1 MVILGE
7 SLVVDNP
14 WAADPIVSAAD
25 AAPWATDE
33 IVQRAAPAV
42 SAAPPAAGL
51 RGPAAMR
58 NHLLAPTEVSA
69 LVAGKDRALNDLVDR
84 PAQALASIFGQ
95 GEQIG
100 ADNQTGRQ
108 TYNAQYADQPAAQ
121 FGRMAGQA
129 ALTIPI
135 MGAAGRVATAGGE
148 AFAAGAGTASP
159 TAGAAIQNATNLLAG
174 QAGGAG
180 GVIPRL
186 TQGASALAN
195 QAVQGGAAAALTAG
209 QSDESL
215 GSQVTGG
222 ALTGAVVGG
231 GLQGAAAA
239 VQGVRSAVIGSGAAP
254 ALADLARTAR
264 DKYGIMLTGDMI
276 TDSPF
281 LKIVGSQA
289 SQIPLTG
296 MAESKAA
303 LRSQFMKGVTKTF
316 GEGGDQIT
324 PAVMERAATR
334 IGSIMDDV
342 ASQSRV
348 VGDQPFLDGMAA
360 VDHEASFLTPDQR
373 GVIGKHID
381 NVMGSFKDGQSL
393 TGEQYQSLTKFN
405 SPLGKA
411 TRSSDS
417 DVRESAINIRRHIDD
432 ALERSLPEGSSLLD
446 QLREARSQY
455 KSLKTIEPLV
465 TKGEPGEI
473 TPELLRGVVDRSYKG
488 RAMREAQPALGE
500 LADIGQRFNLGPDS
514 RTAGRGAALAAM
526 TALGSAGTQLV
537 TGNLTNALLTAGAF
551 PAAIAGGKLATSY
564 LTNPAVIN
572 RMLTPMGAPAASA
585 AANGLLQYAAP
596 GSEILRRNLLSQ

>member
-1 MVILGE
+1 M
-7 SLVVDNP
+7 SNP
-14 WAADPIVSAAD
+14 FDQFDQAAPAASANPFDQFD
-25 AAPWATDE
+25 AAP
-33 IVQRAAPAV
+33 
-42 SAAPPAAGL
+42 SAPPAAAAPVAGDL

-84 PAQALASIFGQ
+84 PAQALASVFGQ
-95 GEQIG
+95 GDQVG
-100 ADNQTGRQ
+100 AENQSGRQ
-108 TYNAQYADQPAAQ
+108 AYDAQYASQPAAQ

-129 ALTIPI
+129 ALTIPV
-135 MGAAGRVATAGGE
+135 MGALGRVASAGGE
-148 AFAAGAGTASP
+148 ALAAGAGTVSP
-159 TAGAAIQNATNLLAG
+159 TAGGAIQNATNFLAG
-174 QAGGAG
+174 EAGGAG

-186 TQGASALAN
+186 TQGASALTN
-195 QAVQGGAAAALTAG
+195 QGLQGATAAALTAG
-209 QSDESL
+209 QSDASL
-215 GSQVTGG
+215 GSQIGEG
-222 ALTGAVVGG
+222 ALTGAIVGG
-231 GLQGAAAA
+231 GIQGAGAAAS
-239 VQGVRSAVIGSGAAP
+239 GVRNAVVGNGVAP

-264 DKYGIMLTGDMI
+264 DKYGIMLTADMI

-281 LKIVGSQA
+281 LKTVGSQA

-296 MAESKAA
+296 MAESKAS
-303 LRSQFMKGVTKTF
+303 LRSQFMKGVTRTL
-316 GEGGDQIT
+316 GEEGDQIT
-324 PAVMERAATR
+324 PGVMERAATR
-334 IGSIMDDV
+334 IGGVMDDV
-342 ASQSRV
+342 AARSKV
-348 VGDQPFLDGMAA
+348 VGDQTFLDGLAA
-360 VDHEASFLTPDQR
+360 VDHEASFLTPDQQ

-417 DVRESAINIRRHIDD
+417 DVREAAINIRHHIDD
-432 ALERSLPEGSSLLD
+432 ALERSIPEGSSLLD

-455 KSLKTIEPLV
+455 KNLKTIEPLV

-537 TGNLTNALLTAGAF
+537 TGNMTNALLTAGAL
-551 PAAIAGGKLATSY
+551 PAAMAGGRMATSY

-572 RMLTPMGAPAASA
+572 RMLAPAVPAAAPAATNS
-585 AANGLLQYAAP
+585 LLQYAAP
-596 GSEILRRNLLSQ
+596 ASEILRRNALSQ